1 MISDGDFTYVQKD
14 YASGKEGCIHVIDI
28 NGTKCV
34 LKQFKKTKSENRVRR
49 EADFQLA
56 AWNAGV
62 APEPFAIDLRA
73 KRIFM
78 CGIESR
84 LVDIAKQRNPPAL
97 TANEQLQIVLCMKK
111 LDSIGILHNDGNCLN
126 VMCQLENGSNRI
138 YIIDYGMA
146 KQIDKKVLRKS
157 NTPNLSYTLEMMK
170 KSFRHHGIK
179 AWDNMSKR

>member
-1 MISDGDFTYVQKD
+1 MLNNIPFTYEQRD
-14 YASGKEGCIHVIDI
+14 YASGKEGSIHVINLQGNRAI
-28 NGTKCV
+28 
-34 LKQFKKTKSENRVRR
+34 LKQFKKTKSSDRIRR
-49 EADFQLA
+49 EAEFQLA
-56 AWNAGV
+56 AYNIGI
-62 APEPFAIDLRA
+62 APEPFAIDIEA

-97 TANEQLQIVLCMKK
+97 TANEQLQLVLCMKK

-126 VMCQLENGSNRI
+126 VMCQIENGSNRI

-146 KQIDKKVLRKS
+146 KQIDNKVLRKT
-157 NTPNLSYTLEMMK
+157 NTPNLTYTLEMMK
-170 KSFRHHGIK
+170 RSFRHHGIK